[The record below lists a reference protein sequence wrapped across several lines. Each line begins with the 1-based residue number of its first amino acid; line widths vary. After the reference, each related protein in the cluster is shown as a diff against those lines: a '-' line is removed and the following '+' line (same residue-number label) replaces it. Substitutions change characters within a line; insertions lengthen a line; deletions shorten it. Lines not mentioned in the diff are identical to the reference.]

1 MTVVPLVLTPTGLQ
15 VTPNGHVLIIRGA
28 MEYLRTFQ
36 DVIPDDQRAEFLK
49 YVDLAVDAT
58 RALSNHFEKTP

>member
-1 MTVVPLVLTPTGLQ
+1 MVPMVLTNTGLQ

-36 DVIPDDQRAEFLK
+36 DVIPEDQREEFLK
-49 YVDLAVDAT
+49 YVELAVDAT
-58 RALSNHFEKTP
+58 RELSTYFENKATP